1 MTLFR
6 YLTREFI
13 PPFFFSLSLI
23 VFLFVLNL
31 VFTML
36 GRIVGKGLPILTVL
50 EFFGLNLAWMIA
62 LAVPMAVLVA
72 VLSAYGRLSSDNEVT
87 RCAHRA
93 SGRCR

>member
-36 GRIVGKGLPILTVL
+36 GRIVGKGLPLLTVL
-50 EFFGLNLAWMIA
+50 EF
-62 LAVPMAVLVA
+62 
-72 VLSAYGRLSSDNEVT
+72 
-87 RCAHRA
+87 
-93 SGRCR
+93 SG